1 MDNNNNF
8 NDNNNNNDELNNY
21 EGNALVGN
29 TINYVNRYSRKYN
42 GKFDA
47 RHVLYTRAGC
57 KQTYTDQL
65 VFAVEEDPRNEFT
78 NPHHDAANLRKYFEH
93 KNMVQFANF
102 DRENGGNLRFVIDVG
117 ASDRLINEAAITQI
131 LGLKPHCS
139 VGDYLREAKYKGRAF
154 PVNCEQLTLQQFLDA
169 DERMEGDG
177 LDDSLY
183 NFTDSMYYITD
194 EEKETLISKVD
205 YGVFACG
212 ACHVPKPTEQ
222 TDGLLR
228 VADYIF
234 GKVERH
240 GARMQMKVVGNPEFY
255 EHAIVLQDAL
265 QYDTFLFW
273 AQETS
278 GSIVLCQVLD
288 RFDFGATVYI
298 RFCLIKARADE
309 VKEHSIAQPLFDID
323 KLRTC
328 KNVMPIA
335 NHDVSVGS
343 VKDRKDLVEINAKD
357 SNDVKNGS
365 VTRIGS
371 DTVAFKAVN
380 DKIIGVKVDRI
391 VTRRDNVIDSI
402 RNWKADMSR
411 RFASVELRN
420 IDADFELPVATYNKV
435 VKELMKAEKIDIK
448 VLKSAIFVAQLN
460 LPSADMNKYLLPVLA
475 SALKDAFG
483 MEVRLTSMLETEV
496 AQLLSKVK
504 GGEDVRTKETIFRK
518 LARWVFS
525 SEVEHSDF

>member
-1 MDNNNNF
+1 MDNNNH
-8 NDNNNNNDELNNY
+8 NNNNNDAFNNY

-29 TINYVNRYSRKYN
+29 TRNYVSRYTRKYN
-42 GKFDA
+42 GEFDV

-65 VFAVEEDPRNEFT
+65 VFAVKEDPRNEFT

-102 DRENGGNLRFVIDVG
+102 NREEGGNDRFIIDVG

-131 LGLKPHCS
+131 LGLKPHCG
-139 VGDYLREAKYKGRAF
+139 VGDYLREAKYRGRAF

-169 DERMEGDG
+169 DERMEGEELDG
-177 LDDSLY
+177 SLY
-183 NFTDSMYYITD
+183 NFTDSLYYITS
-194 EEKETLISKVD
+194 EEKEQLISKVD

-212 ACHVPKPTEQ
+212 ACHVPKPAEQ

-228 VADYIF
+228 VADYVF
-234 GKVERH
+234 GYVKRQ
-240 GARMQMKVVGNPEFY
+240 GARMQMKVNGNPEFY
-255 EHAIVLQDAL
+255 EHDIVLQDAL
-265 QYDTFLFW
+265 QYDTFLFG
-273 AQETS
+273 AQEAS
-278 GSIVLCQVLD
+278 RSIVLCQVLD
-288 RFDFGATVYI
+288 RFDFGATVYV

-309 VKEHSIAQPLFDID
+309 VKEYHLGQPLFEIG
-323 KLRTC
+323 KLMNN
-328 KNVMPIA
+328 KNVMPLA
-335 NHDVSVGS
+335 VEDVSVS
-343 VKDRKDLVEINAKD
+343 NIKERKDLVEVQAKD

-365 VTRIGS
+365 VTRIGA

-380 DKIIGVKVDRI
+380 DKIVGIKVDR
-391 VTRRDNVIDSI
+391 VVAKRDNLIDTI
-402 RNWKADMSR
+402 KNWKSDMSR

-420 IDADFELPVATYNKV
+420 IEADFELPVATYNKV
-435 VKELMKAEKIDIK
+435 VKELMKAEKIDLK

-483 MEVRLTSMLETEV
+483 LEVRLTNMLETEV

-504 GGEDVRTKETIFRK
+504 KGEDVRTHETIFHK
-518 LARWVFS
+518 LASWLFS